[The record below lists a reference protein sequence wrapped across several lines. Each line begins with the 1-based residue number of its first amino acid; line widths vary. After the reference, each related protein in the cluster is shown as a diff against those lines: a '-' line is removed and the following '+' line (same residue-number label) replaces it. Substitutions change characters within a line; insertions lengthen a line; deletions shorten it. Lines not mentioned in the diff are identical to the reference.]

1 MKFKNPRYQ
10 KIHDEIN
17 ENRKKLGL
25 KSVDESFEEW
35 KAAGMPKHEED
46 GWAKR
51 NFKEWMED
59 PRRDE
64 IERNNK
70 MMVESLREIHA
81 NLGKNMADPE
91 LRRKQKT
98 KPKLK
103 KRNKRCKCK

>member
-70 MMVESLREIHA
+70 MMVESLREIEA
-81 NLGKNMADPE
+81 NLGKNQYKKED
-91 LRRKQKT
+91 RK
-98 KPKLK
+98 K
-103 KRNKRCKCK
+103 KSSKSKSKRKCRCKCK

>member
-25 KSVDESFEEW
+25 KSIDESFEEW
-35 KAAGMPKHEED
+35 KAAGMPKIEED

-51 NFKEWMED
+51 NFREWMED

-70 MMVESLREIHA
+70 MMVESLREIEA
-81 NLGKNMADPE
+81 NLGKNQYKE
-91 LRRKQKT
+91 ERKKKKST
-98 KPKLK
+98 KPKRK
-103 KRNKRCKCK
+103 CRCK

>member
-51 NFKEWMED
+51 HFKEWMED

-70 MMVESLREIHA
+70 MMVESLREIEA
-81 NLGKNMADPE
+81 NLGKNQYKEDKE
-91 LRRKQKT
+91 DRKKKKSA
-98 KPKLK
+98 KPKRK
-103 KRNKRCKCK
+103 CRCKK